1 MNAGT
6 WEHAAGDPHWR
17 QLYWAYYR
25 EISDWVTRMNYIM
38 SQGTS
43 VVDVAVHYPVVS
55 LLAEID
61 KSEIDYNQYMK
72 LSRIVY
78 NEGIE
83 NDIIDDHSIEEASVN
98 HGSLEINGG

>member
-1 MNAGT
+1 M
-6 WEHAAGDPHWR
+6 GDPDE
-17 QLYWAYYR
+17 LYH
-25 EISDWVTRMNYIM
+25 V
-38 SQGTS
+38 QGTS

-78 NEGIE
+78 NEGID

-98 HGSLEINGG
+98 HGGLEINGG